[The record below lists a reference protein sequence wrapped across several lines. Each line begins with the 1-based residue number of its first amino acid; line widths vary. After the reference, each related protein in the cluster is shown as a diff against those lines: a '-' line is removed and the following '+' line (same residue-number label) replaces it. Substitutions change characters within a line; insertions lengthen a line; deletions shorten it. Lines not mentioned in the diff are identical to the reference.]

1 MLRCLTL
8 CLLFLA
14 STAQA
19 ADLTVTVENV
29 PSAKGK
35 LSLGLY
41 KKGDAFPDGK
51 ASYEVDVPAVQGHVI
66 YTFKDLP
73 PGRYALTGF
82 HDENNNGKMD
92 YTFIG
97 IPKEGFFFSNDAS
110 PKLSAP
116 SFDAC
121 AITVADKPIAIT
133 VHIQHWG

>member
-1 MLRCLTL
+1 MLRFLVF
-8 CLLFLA
+8 CLLLLA
-14 STAQA
+14 PAVQA
-19 ADLTVTVENV
+19 ADLTVTVEGV

-51 ASYEVDVPAVQGHVI
+51 ASYEVDVPAVQGKVV
-66 YTFKDLP
+66 YTFKDLS

-82 HDENNNGKMD
+82 YDENNNGKMD

-110 PKLSAP
+110 PRLSAP

-121 AITVADKPIAIT
+121 AITIADKPIAIT